1 MISKEKFCEIIQH
14 IGLLQEQSQR
24 INNILYDPM
33 YHTVQ
38 NDFCSAYAFSNP
50 CLEEDLIVVLEN
62 MFNDFENNWIRYY
75 IYELDC
81 GTSWQK
87 GMVLDKNG
95 NDIPLSNASEL
106 YNFIVYNDMVDFVGG
121 ITD

>member
-38 NDFCSAYAFSNP
+38 NDFCSAYAFS
-50 CLEEDLIVVLEN
+50 
-62 MFNDFENNWIRYY
+62 
-75 IYELDC
+75 
-81 GTSWQK
+81 SQK
-87 GMVLDKNG
+87 GADQR
-95 NDIPLSNASEL
+95 
-106 YNFIVYNDMVDFVGG
+106 
-121 ITD
+121 